1 MGFDRGLV
9 PGGEL
14 NRDTAV
20 LLTLDDYA
28 AAAQARLAQP
38 VWDYLAGGAG
48 DERAL
53 AANRAAF
60 AAVRILPSILTGA
73 GIAVTEARI
82 LGGSFRA
89 PLGIAPCAY
98 HTLAHRD
105 GELATARAAG
115 AAGVPFIRSMYSGR
129 SAKEVGAAA
138 AEAGAVWWQQLYC
151 HRDRSTT
158 ERMIRL
164 AEDAGA
170 AALVLTVDTPHL
182 GRRLR
187 DLRNGFRLPPGIA
200 PADLDDPAI
209 VSPADH
215 ARAANDAALD
225 WSVVDWLR
233 DISSLPIVL
242 KGVLRGADALRAME
256 AGADGLIVSN
266 HGGRQLDAAPATLEA
281 LPAIAAAV
289 AGRAAVLLDG
299 GVRTGTDVLA
309 ALALGADAV
318 LVGRPVLHGLA
329 VDGELGARAVLDLL
343 REELRDAM
351 TLAGIGRIEE
361 IGPDL
366 LDTSRLTLV
375 PSTPTPSL
383 PKPALPLTRASLHPS
398 LSDPDLDSMAFLN
411 EIADRY
417 PDAVSFAPGRPYDG
431 FFEVEDVFAA
441 VRTYLDSLAAS
452 GRSEQAVRSILYQYG
467 SSAGII
473 RELIAQTLRL
483 DEDIEAAPE
492 SIVVTVG
499 AQEAM
504 LLVLRALFADPRD
517 VLLVSTPCYVG
528 IVGAAK
534 LLGLRIATVAERP
547 VGGLHP
553 EDVVRAIELQRRK
566 GLRPRALYVI
576 PDHANPSGNTIDL
589 ATRQALLD
597 VAARHSVLLLED
609 SPYRLVS
616 PGERLPTLKALDRE
630 QVVIHIGSFA
640 KSMFPGAR
648 VGYVVAD
655 QPVDYRLLADDLAR
669 IKSMVT
675 VNTSPLSQAAVAG
688 TLIACGGRLAEL
700 NTRAAAYYGE
710 NLAALLDTLAEHFP
724 DTSAGSGPKWN
735 RPQGGFFL
743 TLDVPFR
750 ADDAA
755 LDRSASEFGV
765 LWTPMAY
772 FYPGGGG
779 ERQMRLSF
787 SGLTPARIRE
797 GVGRLAEFIAAESAR
812 GKVGV

>member
-1 MGFDRGLV
+1 VSGR
-9 PGGEL
+9 P
-14 NRDTAV
+14 AV

-28 AAAQARLAQP
+28 AAARARLAAP

-48 DERAL
+48 DERTL
-53 AANRAAF
+53 AANREAF
-60 AAVRILPSILTGA
+60 AAVRVLPSVLTGA
-73 GIAVTEARI
+73 GSATPQAVI
-82 LGGSFRA
+82 LGGSFSA
-89 PLGIAPCAY
+89 PIGIAPCAY
-98 HTLAHRD
+98 HTLAHAD

-115 AAGVPFIRSMYSGR
+115 AVGVPFIRSMYSGR

-138 AEAGAVWWQQLYC
+138 ADAGATWWQQLYC
-151 HRDRSTT
+151 HRDRSAAD
-158 ERMIRL
+158 RMIRL
-164 AEDAGA
+164 AEEAGA
-170 AALVLTVDTPHL
+170 RALVLTVDTPHL

-187 DLRNGFRLPPGIA
+187 DLRNGFRLPPGVT
-200 PADLDDPAI
+200 PADLDDPALA
-209 VSPADH
+209 SPAEH

-225 WSVVDWLR
+225 WSVIDWVR
-233 DISSLPIVL
+233 GISSLPLVL
-242 KGVLRGADALRAME
+242 KGLLRAGDALRAVD
-256 AGADGLIVSN
+256 AGTDGLIVSN

-289 AGRAAVLLDG
+289 AGRACVLLDG

-329 VDGELGARAVLDLL
+329 VDGERGAYAVLDLL

-351 TLAGIGRIEE
+351 TLAGIGRVEE

-366 LDTSRLTLV
+366 LNTSRLSLV
-375 PSTPTPSL
+375 PHASTPRPI
-383 PKPALPLTRASLHPS
+383 PPAFPLTRASLHPS

-431 FFEVEDVFAA
+431 FFEVEDVFGAI
-441 VRTYLDSLAAS
+441 RTYLDALAAS
-452 GRSEQAVRSILYQYG
+452 GRSAQAVRGALYQYG
-467 SSAGII
+467 PSAGII
-473 RELIAQTLRL
+473 RDLIAQTLRL
-483 DEDIEAAPE
+483 DEAIEAPPE

-553 EDVVRAIELQRRK
+553 DDVVRAIEAQRRK

-589 ATRQALLD
+589 ATRHALLD
-597 VAARHSVLLLED
+597 AAARRGVLLLED

-616 PGERLPTLKALDRE
+616 PGERLPTLKALDRAR
-630 QVVIHIGSFA
+630 VVVHIGSFA

-655 QPVDYRLLADDLAR
+655 QAVDTGLLADELAR

-675 VNTSPLSQAAVAG
+675 VNTSALSQAAVAG
-688 TLIACGGRLAEL
+688 TLIACGGRLADL

-710 NLAALLDTLAEHFP
+710 NLATLLDALAEHFP
-724 DTSAGSGPKWN
+724 DDAAEGPKPTWN

-743 TLDVPFR
+743 ALDVPFR

-755 LDRSASEFGV
+755 LDRSAREFGV

-779 ERQMRLSF
+779 ERRIRLSF
-787 SGLTPARIRE
+787 SSLTPSQIRE
-797 GVGRLAEFIAAESAR
+797 GVGRLAAFVAAESGR
-812 GKVGV
+812 

>member
-1 MGFDRGLV
+1 M
-9 PGGEL
+9 
-14 NRDTAV
+14 

-28 AAAQARLAQP
+28 AAAQARLSGP

-48 DERAL
+48 DERTL
-53 AANRAAF
+53 AANRDAF
-60 AAVRILPSILTGA
+60 AAVRILPSVLAGA
-73 GIAVTEARI
+73 GIAETQARI
-82 LGGSFRA
+82 LGGTFSA
-89 PLGIAPCAY
+89 PIGIAPCAY
-98 HTLAHRD
+98 HTLAHPD

-129 SAKEVGAAA
+129 SLKQVGAAA
-138 AEAGAVWWQQLYC
+138 ADAGAVWWQQLYC
-151 HRDRSTT
+151 HRDRSAA
-158 ERMIRL
+158 ERIIRL
-164 AEDAGA
+164 AEDEGT

-200 PADLDDPAI
+200 PADFDDPAI
-209 VSPADH
+209 GSPADH
-215 ARAANDAALD
+215 ARSANDAALD

-233 DISSLPIVL
+233 DISGLPILL
-242 KGVLRGADALRAME
+242 KGLLRGSDALRAVD
-256 AGADGLIVSN
+256 AGVDGVIVSN
-266 HGGRQLDAAPATLEA
+266 HGGRQLDTAPATLEA

-289 AGRAAVLLDG
+289 AGRASVLLDG
-299 GVRTGTDVLA
+299 GVRAGTDVLT

-318 LVGRPVLHGLA
+318 LVGRPVLHGLT
-329 VDGELGARAVLDLL
+329 VDGELGAQAVLDLL

-351 TLAGIGRIEE
+351 TLAGIGAVEHIS
-361 IGPDL
+361 PDL
-366 LDTSRLTLV
+366 IDTSRLAAI
-375 PSTPTPSL
+375 PHAPTP
-383 PKPALPLTRASLHPS
+383 PVAIAAPALPLTRASLHSS

-431 FFEVEDVFAA
+431 FFEVEDVFASI
-441 VRTYLDSLAAS
+441 RTYLDSLAAS
-452 GRSEQAVRSILYQYG
+452 GRSEQAVRSTLYQYG
-467 SSAGII
+467 PSAGII
-473 RELIAQTLRL
+473 RDLIAQTLLL
-483 DEDIEAAPE
+483 DEEIEAPPE

-517 VLLVSTPCYVG
+517 VLLVATPCYVG

-534 LLGLRIATVAERP
+534 LLGLRIATIAERP

-553 EDVVRAIELQRRK
+553 EDVVRAIEQQRRK

-589 ATRQALLD
+589 AARHALIE
-597 VAARHSVLLLED
+597 VAARQGVLLLED

-616 PGERLPTLKALDRE
+616 PGERLPTLKALDRG
-630 QVVIHIGSFA
+630 QVVVHIGSFA

-655 QPVDYRLLADDLAR
+655 QPVDSGLLADELAR

-675 VNTSPLSQAAVAG
+675 VNTSALSQAAVAG

-700 NTRAAAYYGE
+700 NARAAAYYGE
-710 NLAALLDTLAEHFP
+710 NLEALADALEEFFPATGTEPATAAA
-724 DTSAGSGPKWN
+724 GPKWN

-755 LDRSASEFGV
+755 LDRSAREFGV

-779 ERQMRLSF
+779 ERQLRLSF

-797 GVGRLAEFIAAESAR
+797 GVGRLARFIASESAR
-812 GKVGV
+812 SAGA

>member
-1 MGFDRGLV
+1 M
-9 PGGEL
+9 
-14 NRDTAV
+14 

-28 AAAQARLAQP
+28 AAARARLSGP
-38 VWDYLAGGAG
+38 VWDYMAGGAG
-48 DERAL
+48 DERTL
-53 AANRAAF
+53 AANREAF
-60 AAVRILPSILTGA
+60 AAVRILPRVLTGA
-73 GIAVTEARI
+73 GVAATQARI
-82 LGGSFRA
+82 LGGKFAA
-89 PLGIAPCAY
+89 PIGIAPCAY
-98 HTLAHRD
+98 HTLAHPD

-129 SAKEVGAAA
+129 ALKQVGAAA
-138 AEAGAVWWQQLYC
+138 ADAGGVWWQQLYC
-151 HRDRSTT
+151 HRDRSAA
-158 ERMIRL
+158 ERIIRL
-164 AEDAGA
+164 AEEAGA

-200 PADLDDPAI
+200 PADFDDPAI
-209 VSPADH
+209 GSPADH

-225 WSVVDWLR
+225 WSVIDWLR
-233 DISSLPIVL
+233 DISGLPILL
-242 KGVLRGADALRAME
+242 KGVLHAADARRAVGE
-256 AGADGLIVSN
+256 GVDGLIVSN
-266 HGGRQLDAAPATLEA
+266 HGGRQLDTAPATLEA

-289 AGRAAVLLDG
+289 AGRATVLLDG

-309 ALALGADAV
+309 ALALGAGAV

-329 VDGELGARAVLDLL
+329 VDGERGARAVLDLL

-351 TLAGIGRIEE
+351 TLAGIGGIEE

-366 LDTSRLTLV
+366 LDTSRLAV
-375 PSTPTPSL
+375 VAHTPPQLPPTATPA
-383 PKPALPLTRASLHPS
+383 PALPLTRASLHAS

-431 FFEVEDVFAA
+431 FFEVEDVFASI
-441 VRTYLDSLAAS
+441 RTYLDSLVES
-452 GRSEQAVRSILYQYG
+452 GRSEQAIRSSLYQYG
-467 SSAGII
+467 PSAGII
-473 RELIAQTLRL
+473 RELIAQTLCL
-483 DEDIEAAPE
+483 DEGIEAPPE

-504 LLVLRALFADPRD
+504 LLVLRALFADPQD

-547 VGGLHP
+547 KSGLHP

-589 ATRQALLD
+589 ATRHELLD
-597 VAARHSVLLLED
+597 VARQQGILLLED

-616 PGERLPTLKALDRE
+616 PGERLPTLKALDPGR
-630 QVVIHIGSFA
+630 VVVHIGSFA

-655 QPVDYRLLADDLAR
+655 QPVDQGLLADELAR

-675 VNTSPLSQAAVAG
+675 VNTSALSQAAVAG

-700 NTRAAAYYGE
+700 NARTAAYYGE
-710 NLAALLDTLAEHFP
+710 NLAALLKALNEFFP
-724 DTSAGSGPKWN
+724 ETAAAGPKWN

-755 LDRSASEFGV
+755 LDRSAREFGV

-779 ERQMRLSF
+779 EQQMRLSF

-812 GKVGV
+812 SAAA